1 VSVAAF
7 GVVGGTGATD
17 DTVAIQRA
25 IDQLYLNPATF
36 GLTTNRFI
44 LEFGPGVFT
53 FSSTIYIPSYTSIQ
67 GSGQG
72 RTVLV
77 YTGTGSAFEFINDT
91 STIGNPSTINST
103 TFNNQPKHTYMGGF
117 SLNLSNINVTG
128 FKLNAVRNGV
138 FEDIGINGAWTNT
151 DPVNAN
157 SMALG
162 LYALSSVVTTQNNS
176 FFRVNASGHTYGVYA
191 KQDINGNVF
200 NACYFNEMHM
210 GFSFGQGANLSSQGE
225 EFGPRNNS
233 ITDSSF
239 EDINRQGIKVANGS
253 GNISSS
259 NRFTNVGNDAG
270 GNTNSQYGHIEF
282 DSVGN
287 SSVQDIFDRA
297 IDLASSNYTSAYVG
311 EVIGQTAFTNVTT
324 RKVGIVE
331 SSSSFIELFRLP
343 LSNKIGYEVSYI
355 YQSTTGIRMRSGKL
369 LIAADINNNQIQ
381 LVDDYEFTGNPLED
395 TNLEF
400 KATLVDSDSDSSLD
414 SILITYK
421 NASVGDLATLSYSY
435 RSLS

>member
-1 VSVAAF
+1 
-7 GVVGGTGATD
+7 
-17 DTVAIQRA
+17 
-25 IDQLYLNPATF
+25 
-36 GLTTNRFI
+36 
-44 LEFGPGVFT
+44 
-53 FSSTIYIPSYTSIQ
+53 
-67 GSGQG
+67 
-72 RTVLV
+72 
-77 YTGTGSAFEFINDT
+77 
-91 STIGNPSTINST
+91 
-103 TFNNQPKHTYMGGF
+103 
-117 SLNLSNINVTG
+117 
-128 FKLNAVRNGV
+128 
-138 FEDIGINGAWTNT
+138 
-151 DPVNAN
+151 
-157 SMALG
+157 
-162 LYALSSVVTTQNNS
+162 
-176 FFRVNASGHTYGVYA
+176 
-191 KQDINGNVF
+191 
-200 NACYFNEMHM
+200 MHM